1 MKKRGLSAF
10 AVFAAVALITGCSG
24 APVQRTPEFERADTN
39 HDGKVSLAEWLRFG
53 GMEASF
59 LAADFNHEGFL
70 TETEFRQ
77 AVRLNDEAA
86 GNGSARQ
93 QAVLDSQI
101 LADTKT
107 VLAESRA
114 ISAWNIT
121 VEVYQGNVT
130 LSGPVRTPR
139 EKQTAEQIAS
149 NVNGVK
155 AVFNQLV
162 IKQ

>member
-1 MKKRGLSAF
+1 MKKRYLSAC
-10 AVFAAVALITGCSG
+10 AVLMTLTLFTGCSS

-39 HDGKVSLAEWLRFG
+39 HDGKISLAEWLRFG

-59 LAADFNHEGFL
+59 LAADFNHEGSL

-77 AVRLNDEAA
+77 AVRLNDEAT

-101 LADTKT
+101 LADTKAA
-107 VLAESRA
+107 LAQSRD
-114 ISAWNIT
+114 ISGWNIT

-149 NVNGVK
+149 NVYGAK